1 MKKKYYIFFFLCLLA
16 LSGFAQEINVT
27 GVVTE
32 ASTKEPMPG
41 VTIQVKGTDKG
52 TISDMDG
59 KYTIVVKQN
68 DILVFSTIGMKS
80 IEKTITS
87 NAPINVAMEED
98 NVALEQVVVIG
109 YGTVK
114 KATSPAPLVLWE
126 PKNCVVKLVPALP
139 LRYKGKCRV

>member
-87 NAPINVAMEED
+87 NAPINVA
-98 NVALEQVVVIG
+98 
-109 YGTVK
+109 
-114 KATSPAPLVLWE
+114 
-126 PKNCVVKLVPALP
+126 
-139 LRYKGKCRV
+139 LRRRWFCGNQRTAW